1 MVDAANSP
9 EVAPALELRML
20 GPLELWAPGAGRIS
34 LPRSKKT
41 RALLAYLAG
50 TGRAHRRERLC
61 ALLWDVTDDP
71 RGALRWSLS
80 RLRQLFNE
88 GQQRIEADREQVA
101 LRVNGMRIDTQ
112 ELSAAVRE
120 GVADASTAELERLAG
135 LPRGGFLEGL
145 DLPDFLDFNAWCI
158 AERERF
164 RQEHC
169 AVLAELVGRLH
180 EQPTRALGYAR
191 QRAQA
196 DAFNVAAQTAL
207 LRLLLETGKVEEARQ
222 RFDNS
227 RRLYREV
234 GASGHSE
241 LEQAWHGMLSSV
253 GQPGASA
260 AAALPERVPASL
272 AEEQRSPDLW
282 PFVGRKKEL
291 ALVESALQATLAG
304 GAPRVVL
311 VTGEPGSGKSRL
323 AERLAARASR
333 AGFELLSGR
342 AYEAESKRPYGPWV
356 DALQI
361 DLQELLSSAGGED
374 LAGTRDALFEAMARR
389 LEARAEERAGLLLV
403 LDDFHWLDR
412 DSAELLHFLA
422 RTYAKGPLFI
432 LLLARGGELSD
443 NEAVLRALRG
453 MRRESHVEELEIEPL
468 SRDEVAALVGR
479 DAKVD
484 VEGVFTASAG
494 NPLYAIELARAQSAG
509 VEHTPSTLLQLVRER
524 VEQLPEHAADVLRW
538 GAVLGHAVDVERL
551 EALSALQ
558 LDELMAALERLEH
571 SALLRIDATRLQQ
584 RYVFSHGVVREAV
597 YDELS
602 HPRRRLMHR
611 RVAQLLEPQT
621 SDAAVATEIAHHA
634 GLAGEALLGVR
645 ACIVAAKQ
653 SLRVFANGDAEALAK
668 RGLRLAEDLDE
679 AERISSTLNLL
690 HVQYAARAPD
700 REQAAARVRE
710 LAEQAL
716 DLGLTHA
723 ARLGFQMLSFLR
735 WESASLAAAHDN
747 IMQAERVSRLA
758 GPDERTAALAQAA
771 KCLVL
776 LERNLAQAEAFVM
789 EADALTSRA
798 GHSSSAVSFA
808 TGMIA
813 AHRGEIDQAVQA
825 FDEARLLSRE
835 HGERLAEFCAVE
847 HRVMLEID
855 RGGHEAAL
863 GLSESLADLGQRLRA
878 GAEAPSGRALLAFV
892 RLLCGQAEDDEA
904 LVAAIAE
911 LREADAKY
919 ELSFLLTRWAQHA
932 LDSGRA
938 RQAQQLA
945 SDGLEVARA
954 LGRASE
960 TALAHAVLL
969 QCAREQGDA
978 ASRDQ
983 QLAELETLSRRDLSL
998 TARRRVESAM
1008 SRAEED
1014 RHEPRA

>member
-1 MVDAANSP
+1 MVDAADQP
-9 EVAPALELRML
+9 EPAAELELRML
-20 GPLELWAPGAGRIS
+20 GPLELWASGTRIS

-41 RALLAYLAG
+41 RALLAYLAS

-80 RLRQLFNE
+80 RLRRLFTE
-88 GQQRIEADREQVA
+88 GEQRIEADREQVA
-101 LRVNGMRIDTQ
+101 FRATGMRLDT
-112 ELSAAVRE
+112 EALGRAVRA
-120 GVADASTAELERLAG
+120 GVGDASTAELEQLAS
-135 LPRGGFLEGL
+135 LPRGEFLEGL

-169 AVLAELVGRLH
+169 AVLAELVCRLNG
-180 EQPTRALGYAR
+180 EPDRALGYAR

-196 DAFNVAAQTAL
+196 DGFNVAAQTGL

-222 RFDNS
+222 RFENS
-227 RRLYREV
+227 RRLYQEV
-234 GASGHSE
+234 GASGQSE
-241 LEQAWHGMLSSV
+241 LEEAWRGMPSSL
-253 GQPGASA
+253 GKPGVSA
-260 AAALPERVPASL
+260 TRSTKAVPAALNED
-272 AEEQRSPDLW
+272 ERSPAEW
-282 PFVGRKKEL
+282 PFVGRNKEL
-291 ALVESALQATLAG
+291 ERLESSLQASRAG
-304 GAPRVVL
+304 GGARVVL
-311 VTGEPGSGKSRL
+311 LSGEPGSGKTRL

-333 AGFELLSGR
+333 AGFELLFGR

-361 DLQELLSSAGGED
+361 DLQALLSSAGGED
-374 LAGTRDALFEAMARR
+374 SNSTRDALFEAIAARLR
-389 LEARAEERAGLLLV
+389 SRSEGRAGLVLV
-403 LDDFHWLDR
+403 LDDLHWLDR

-422 RTYAKGPLFI
+422 RTYDEGSLFV

-443 NEAVLRALRG
+443 NEVVIRALRG
-453 MRRESHVEELEIEPL
+453 MRRESQVEELELEPL
-468 SRDEVAALVGR
+468 SREEIAELIGR

-484 VEGVFTASAG
+484 VEGVFAASAG

-509 VEHTPSTLLQLVRER
+509 VAHTPSTLSQLVRER

-538 GAVLGHAVDVERL
+538 GAVLGHAIDVERL
-551 EALSALQ
+551 EALSSLQ
-558 LDELMAALERLEH
+558 LDELMGALERLEH
-571 SALLRIDATRLQQ
+571 SALLRIDATRLRQ

-597 YDELS
+597 YGELS

-621 SDAAVATEIAHHA
+621 SDATVATEVAHHA

-645 ACIVAAKQ
+645 ACIIAAKQ
-653 SLRVFANGDAEALAK
+653 SLRVFANGDAEALAR
-668 RGLRLAEDLDE
+668 RGLRLAEDLAD
-679 AERISSTLNLL
+679 AERISSTLDLL
-690 HVQYAARAPD
+690 HVQYAARSPD

-735 WESASLAAAHDN
+735 WESASMAAAHEN

-758 GPDERTAALAQAA
+758 GPDERTVALAQAA

-789 EADALTSRA
+789 EASALTSRA
-798 GHSSSAVSFA
+798 GHSNSAVAFA

-813 AHRGEIDQAVQA
+813 AHRGDLELAVQA
-825 FDEARLLSRE
+825 FEEARQLARD

-855 RGGHEAAL
+855 RGGHEAVL
-863 GLSESLADLGQRLRA
+863 GLAESLADLGERLRA
-878 GAEAPSGRALLAFV
+878 GAEAPSGRALLTFV
-892 RLLCGQAEDDEA
+892 QLLCGQADDDDA
-904 LVAAIAE
+904 LVEAITE

-938 RQAQQLA
+938 RQAEQLA
-945 SDGLEVARA
+945 RDALEVARA

-960 TALAHAVLL
+960 TALAHSVLL
-969 QCAREQGDA
+969 QCACDDGDA
-978 ASRDQ
+978 ASHEQ
-983 QLAELETLSRRDLSL
+983 HLAELYTLSRRDLSH
-998 TARRRVESAM
+998 TARKGVESAT
-1008 SRAEED
+1008 SRG
-1014 RHEPRA
+1014 